1 MRLGAVFPQSEI
13 GTDPAVIRDYAQ
25 TVEGMGYT
33 HLIIYDHVILAEAR
47 PGEQSYYTAEKQMHE
62 PFVLYGFLAAVTR
75 TLELATGILI
85 LPQRQTVLV
94 AKQAAEVDV
103 LSGGRMRLGVAAGWN
118 PVEFQALN
126 EDFHTRGRRLDEQIA
141 LLRALWR
148 DPVVTF
154 HGRWHQIENAGINPL
169 PVRHDIPIWVG
180 GHSDAALRRTARLG
194 NGWLPQRKPDERA
207 AEDVRLLHQYTREA
221 GRPEDSVAIE
231 GRLTISQAP
240 DEGEWAPYAAGWQ
253 ALGATYFTVSTM
265 GLNLPDVAAHI
276 ELLRRMKA
284 ALGPLGEP

>member
-1 MRLGAVFPQSEI
+1 MRLGAVFPQAEI

-25 TVEGMGYT
+25 AVEGLGYT
-33 HLIIYDHVILAEAR
+33 HLIIYDHVILAAAR
-47 PGEQSYYTAEKQMHE
+47 PGEQTYYTAEKQMHE

-126 EDFHTRGRRLDEQIA
+126 EDFHTRGRRLDEQIE

-148 DPVVTF
+148 DPAITF
-154 HGRWHQIENAGINPL
+154 HGRWHHIENAGINPL
-169 PVRHDIPIWVG
+169 PVRHDIPIWIG

-207 AEDVRLLHQYTREA
+207 AEDVRLLRQYAREA
-221 GRPEDSVAIE
+221 GRPEDAVAIE
-231 GRLTISQAP
+231 GRLTISQVQ
-240 DEGEWAPYAAGWQ
+240 DESEWVPFAEGWQ
-253 ALGATYFTVSTM
+253 ALGATYLTVSTM
-265 GLNLPDVAAHI
+265 GLNLPDIGAHI
-276 ELLRRMKA
+276 ALLRRMKA
-284 ALGPLGEP
+284 ALGRLGQP

>member
-1 MRLGAVFPQSEI
+1 MRLGAIFPQAEI

-25 TVEGMGYT
+25 TVEGLGFT
-33 HLIIYDHVILAEAR
+33 HLIIFDHVILAEA
-47 PGEQSYYTAEKQMHE
+47 PSGDHSYYTAEKQMHE

-103 LSGGRMRLGVAAGWN
+103 LSGGRMRLGVASGWN
-118 PVEFQALN
+118 AVEFAALN
-126 EDFHTRGRRLDEQIA
+126 EDFHTRGKRLDEQIE

-148 DPVVTF
+148 DPVITY
-154 HGRWHQIENAGINPL
+154 HGRWHHIENAGINPRPL
-169 PVRHDIPIWVG
+169 RHDIPIWIG

-207 AEDVRLLHQYTREA
+207 AEDVRLLRQYTREA
-221 GRPEDSVAIE
+221 GRPEDAVAIE
-231 GRLTISQAP
+231 GRLTLSQVP
-240 DEGEWAPYAAGWQ
+240 DENDWAPYAEGWRS
-253 ALGATYFTVSTM
+253 LGATYLTVGTTS
-265 GLNLPDVAAHI
+265 LNLPDTAAHLN
-276 ELLRRMKA
+276 LLRRVKET
-284 ALGPLGEP
+284 LGPLGVP

>member
-1 MRLGAVFPQSEI
+1 MRLGAVFPQAEI

-25 TVEGMGYT
+25 TVEGLGFT

-62 PFVLYGFLAAVTR
+62 PFVLYGFLAAVTS
-75 TLELATGILI
+75 TLELATGIVI

-103 LSGGRMRLGVAAGWN
+103 LSGGRMRLGVASGWN

-126 EDFHTRGRRLDEQIA
+126 EDFHTRGRRLDEQIE

-148 DPVVTF
+148 DPVITY
-154 HGRWHQIENAGINPL
+154 HGRWHHIENAGINPR
-169 PVRHDIPIWVG
+169 PVRHDIPIWIG

-194 NGWLPQRKPDERA
+194 NGWLPQRRPDERA
-207 AEDVRLLHQYTREA
+207 TADVRLLRQYTREA
-221 GRPEDSVAIE
+221 GRPEDAVAIE
-231 GRLTISQAP
+231 GRLTVSQVPQEA
-240 DEGEWAPYAAGWQ
+240 EWVPFAEGWQ
-253 ALGATYFTVSTM
+253 ALGATYLTVSTM
-265 GLNLPDVAAHI
+265 GLNLPDIAAHI
-276 ELLRRMKA
+276 ELLKRVQA
-284 ALGPLGEP
+284 TLGPLGRP